1 MKTKLLTIGI
11 VLIAVY
17 FGIVYTHDYIYYIA
31 PLEKIEFE
39 EISSY
44 CDGECKIDLENKG
57 FDCQAKGS
65 IGYACIPPIDHQRIE
80 QRKDYWDQLDPS
92 NYGYLDLFYGDRDF
106 SIGFLRDIE
115 IINENQIKATFKHNT
130 NDKYGD
136 FSILPKQNYE
146 YTRILNVGD
155 TFIPR
160 CHNQNIFVYKLYD
173 IVISENVSYAVFI
186 YRIGTSNIEKCTFPE
201 LLEHSFNVNFDI

>member
-17 FGIVYTHDYIYYIA
+17 FGIAYTHDYIYYIA

-92 NYGYLDLFYGDRDF
+92 NYGYLDLFYGDKDF
-106 SIGFLRDIE
+106 AIGFLRDIE

-146 YTRILNVGD
+146 HTRILNVGD

-160 CHNQNIFVYKLYD
+160 CHNQNIFVYKLHD
-173 IVISENVSYAVFI
+173 IVISESVSYAVFI
-186 YRIGTSNIEKCTFPE
+186 YRIGTSDIEKCTFPE

>member
-80 QRKDYWDQLDPS
+80 QRKDYWDQLAPS